1 MGDSDALRGFLAR
14 LIGWTRH
21 RDVDQALRSIDVA
34 VTHRAHLVLCGT
46 GDLVP
51 IAYALHRRTLG
62 ADRPFVVC
70 DPRRGNRPASA
81 RSPANCDSG
90 IAALAAAAGGSL
102 CVRRARLP
110 DDFSSLV
117 PQLRAAEDVQ
127 YIVCSTPG
135 EEVNPLLVIPAPIR
149 IPPIENRKRE
159 LPRIVEE
166 YAADAIAALG
176 ASAVN
181 FTDRDRAWMLEHGT
195 SSLSEIEKSTLRLV
209 ALRASPNMSNA
220 AARLGMAPVSLSRW
234 IDRRLRL
241 RWLLSAT

>member
-1 MGDSDALRGFLAR
+1 MGDNDALRRFLAR

-21 RDVDQALRSIDVA
+21 RDVDQALRSLDVA
-34 VTHRAHLVLCGT
+34 ATHRAHLVLCGT

-117 PQLRAAEDVQ
+117 PRLRAALDVQ
-127 YIVCSTPG
+127 YVVCSTPG
-135 EEVNPLLVIPAPIR
+135 EEINPLSSSPLRSGSRPSRLASGSCRGSSRSTPPTPSPRWGPARRTSPIA
-149 IPPIENRKRE
+149 IGPGCSSTA
-159 LPRIVEE
+159 PRRCRR
-166 YAADAIAALG
+166 
-176 ASAVN
+176 S
-181 FTDRDRAWMLEHGT
+181 RRARCGSWR
-195 SSLSEIEKSTLRLV
+195 SVLR
-209 ALRASPNMSNA
+209 R
-220 AARLGMAPVSLSRW
+220 
-234 IDRRLRL
+234 
-241 RWLLSAT
+241 T